1 MRKIEEAMCAAVKER
16 RNWRCDNTEVL
27 VTNNGNVINVYLHGN
42 NIYSNTYGEKR
53 FTLAGWNTMVTRSR
67 LHALGVKVYG
77 KVHYG
82 RSNKGAG
89 NRAMYKG
96 NEIDSDI
103 WYEV

>member
-1 MRKIEEAMCAAVKER
+1 MRKINEAMLKAIEER
-16 RNWRCDNTEVL
+16 RNLVCGNTEVR
-27 VTNNGNVINVYLHGN
+27 VTNNGNVINVYLNGN

-82 RSNKGAG
+82 WSNKGAG

>member
-1 MRKIEEAMCAAVKER
+1 MRKIEEAMLKAIEER
-16 RNWRCDNTEVL
+16 RDLVYGNTEVR

-67 LHALGVKVYG
+67 LHAIGVKVYG
-77 KVHYG
+77 KVRSG
-82 RSNKGAG
+82 WSNKGAG

-103 WYEV
+103 WYGV